1 MKFKAVILDLDGT
14 TIPNRKDGMPS
25 KRVIDIIHQLR
36 GHVSINVATGRGL
49 NGCKEILKSLGLT
62 SPCIVNGGTR
72 IVDPVT
78 EKIIWEKEL
87 DKSQVEKIMEVAKEY
102 HYPVFFGDELEGEHP
117 KSKIIKNRE
126 RIIYIEPVTKEDT
139 EIILE
144 KLSKIRDVTAHKVIS
159 WTPHHFDI
167 HITHSEAT
175 KRHSLE
181 ILLEILKV
189 QKSEVV
195 AIGDS
200 NNDLP
205 LFELAGYKIAME
217 NGSEELKSKA
227 DMVAPSV
234 AEDGVAIALEKL
246 FIQKE

>member
-1 MKFKAVILDLDGT
+1 MKFKVVILDLDGT

-25 KRVIDIIHQLR
+25 KRVIDIIHRLR
-36 GHVSINVATGRGL
+36 GDISISAATGRGL
-49 NGCKEILKSLGLT
+49 NGCREILKSLGLT
-62 SPCIVNGGTR
+62 SPCIVNGGAR

-87 DKSQVEKIMEVAKEY
+87 DKLHVGKIMEVAKEY

-117 KSKIIKNRE
+117 KSKVVKNGE
-126 RIIYIEPVTKEDT
+126 RIIYIQPVTKEDT

-144 KLSKIRDVTAHKVIS
+144 KLSKIPDITAHKIIS
-159 WTPHHFDI
+159 WTPNHFDI

-189 QKSEVV
+189 QKDEVV

-205 LFELAGYKIAME
+205 LFELAGYKIAMQ
-217 NGSEELKSKA
+217 NGSEELKKKA
-227 DMVAPSV
+227 DMIAPSV
-234 AEDGVAIALEKL
+234 AEDGVAISLEKSFL
-246 FIQKE
+246 

>member
-1 MKFKAVILDLDGT
+1 MKFKALILDLDGT

-25 KRVIDIIHQLR
+25 KRVTDIIHQLR
-36 GHVSINVATGRGL
+36 GFIKISAATGRGL

-72 IVDPVT
+72 IIDPVT
-78 EKIIWEKEL
+78 EKVIWEKEL

-102 HYPVFFGDELEGEHP
+102 HYPIFFGDELEGEHP
-117 KSKIIKNRE
+117 KSKIVKNGE
-126 RIIYIEPVTKEDT
+126 RIIYIEPVTQEDT
-139 EIILE
+139 EIIVE
-144 KLSKIRDVTAHKVIS
+144 KLSRIPDITAHKVIS
-159 WTPHHFDI
+159 WTPKHFDI

-217 NGSEELKSKA
+217 NGSEELKKKA

-234 AEDGVAIALEKL
+234 ADDGVAIVLEKL
-246 FIQKE
+246 FLQKE